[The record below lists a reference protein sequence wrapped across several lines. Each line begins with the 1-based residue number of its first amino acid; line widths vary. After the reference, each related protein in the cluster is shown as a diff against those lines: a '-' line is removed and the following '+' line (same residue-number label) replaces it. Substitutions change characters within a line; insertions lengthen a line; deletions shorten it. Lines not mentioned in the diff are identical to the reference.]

1 MSPHVKR
8 WITALIAVPILFVII
23 AYGGQELFAAL
34 IIVASLVGMYEYNR
48 MAFGKG
54 LSTEKTVT
62 MTSAVLILLSALS
75 GDRSML
81 LSLLTFSVMVVLMLN
96 LRRGNLAASGD
107 MMPHRV
113 PTMMPNRVPGG
124 LDMAPAGRALLGILY
139 IPVLMSHFILIRKT
153 QSGVLWIFFIL
164 VLAFAGDVAAY
175 YVGRR
180 FGKRKLLPEV
190 SPGKT
195 VEGTIGLIAGSVVG
209 CLLFRQWFFPMLTM
223 THAAIL
229 GLVGSVIGQLGDLSE
244 SALKRAAG
252 VKDSGV
258 ILPGHGGILDRL
270 DCLMFIAPFV
280 FYYQEFVIR

>member
-1 MSPHVKR
+1 MMLTAPAPERKGMSPHVKR
-8 WITALIAVPILFVII
+8 WVTALIAVPILFGII
-23 AYGGQELFAAL
+23 AYGGREFFAAL
-34 IIVASLVGMYEYNR
+34 IIMVSLAGMYEYNQ

-54 LSTEKTVT
+54 LSAEKTVT
-62 MTSAVLILLSALS
+62 MASALLILLTAVS
-75 GDRSML
+75 GDMTL
-81 LSLLTFSVMVVLMLN
+81 LLALLAFSVMAVMVFN
-96 LRRGNLAASGD
+96 LLRIREK
-107 MMPHRV
+107 
-113 PTMMPNRVPGG
+113 G

-139 IPVLMSHFILIRKT
+139 IPVLMSHFILIRRT

-164 VLAFAGDVAAY
+164 VLAFAGDVVAY

-180 FGKRKLLPEV
+180 LGKRKLLPEV

-209 CLLFRQWFFPMLTM
+209 CLLFQQWFFPALTV

-229 GLVGSVIGQLGDLSE
+229 GLVGSVLGQLGDLSE

-270 DCLMFIAPFV
+270 DCLMFITPFV

>member
-23 AYGGQELFAAL
+23 AYGGQELFAVL
-34 IIVASLVGMYEYNR
+34 IMVASLFGMYEYNR

-81 LSLLTFSVMVVLMLN
+81 LSLLTFSVMIVLMLN
-96 LRRGNLAASGD
+96 LRRGHLAARCGD

-113 PTMMPNRVPGG
+113 PRG
-124 LDMAPAGRALLGILY
+124 LDTAPAGRALLGILY

-180 FGKRKLLPEV
+180 
-190 SPGKT
+190 
-195 VEGTIGLIAGSVVG
+195 
-209 CLLFRQWFFPMLTM
+209 
-223 THAAIL
+223 L
-229 GLVGSVIGQLGDLSE
+229 G
-244 SALKRAAG
+244 
-252 VKDSGV
+252 
-258 ILPGHGGILDRL
+258 
-270 DCLMFIAPFV
+270 
-280 FYYQEFVIR
+280 

>member
-1 MSPHVKR
+1 MWSASVPERKGMSPHVKR
-8 WITALIAVPILFVII
+8 WITALIAVPILFGII
-23 AYGGQELFAAL
+23 AYGGRESFAVL
-34 IIVASLVGMYEYNR
+34 IMIASLAGMYEYNR

-54 LSTEKTVT
+54 VSAEKTVT
-62 MTSAVLILLSALS
+62 MASALLILLTAVS
-75 GDRSML
+75 GDMKL
-81 LSLLTFSVMVVLMLN
+81 LFSLLPFSVMAVLMLN
-96 LRRGNLAASGD
+96 LLQIREK
-107 MMPHRV
+107 
-113 PTMMPNRVPGG
+113 G

-139 IPVLMSHFILIRKT
+139 IPVLMSHFILIRRT

-164 VLAFAGDVAAY
+164 VLAFSGDVAAY

-180 FGKRKLLPEV
+180 LGKRKLLPEV

-195 VEGTIGLIAGSVVG
+195 VEGTIGLIVGSVVG
-209 CLLFRQWFFPMLTM
+209 CLLFRQWFFPLLTV

-229 GLVGSVIGQLGDLSE
+229 GLVGSVVGQLGDLSE

-270 DCLMFIAPFV
+270 DCLMFITPFV

>member
-8 WITALIAVPILFVII
+8 WITALIAVPVLFAIV
-23 AYGGQELFAAL
+23 AYGGREFFAVL
-34 IIVASLVGMYEYNR
+34 IMIASLVGMYEYNR

-54 LSTEKTVT
+54 FSAEKTIT
-62 MTSAVLILLSALS
+62 MTITVLILLTAVS
-75 GDRSML
+75 GNRSLL
-81 LSLLTFSVMVVLMLN
+81 LSLLTFSVMAVLILN
-96 LRRGNLAASGD
+96 LLRIREK
-107 MMPHRV
+107 
-113 PTMMPNRVPGG
+113 G
-124 LDMAPAGRALLGILY
+124 LDMAPAGQALLGILY
-139 IPVLMSHFILIRKT
+139 IPVLMSHFILIRRT

-180 FGKRKLLPEV
+180 LGKRKLLPEV

-195 VEGTIGLIAGSVVG
+195 VEGTIGLIAGSVMG

-229 GLVGSVIGQLGDLSE
+229 GLVGSIIGQLGDLSE

-252 VKDSGV
+252 VKDSGA

-270 DCLMFIAPFV
+270 DCLMFITPFV
-280 FYYQEFVIR
+280 YYYQEYVIR